1 MKLEEDG
8 GCCVRLEGGCCC
20 VKLEGGCCCMKLEE
34 DGGCCV
40 KLEDGCCYMKLEE
53 GGGCCIKLEEDG
65 GDDNVCTSPSSNFSN
80 FLRTR
85 SRVSEI
91 GQEIQCRVLSCTCTL
106 THMYMYMY
114 STCSTV
120 CLR

>member
-8 GCCVRLEGGCCC
+8 GCCVR
-20 VKLEGGCCCMKLEE
+20 LEGGCCCMKLEE

-53 GGGCCIKLEEDG
+53 DDGCCVKLEDGGCCMKLEEGGGCCISWRRMA
-65 GDDNVCTSPSSNFSN
+65 VMTMYAPVHPPI

-91 GQEIQCRVLSCTCTL
+91 GQEIQCRVLSCIHVHVQYL
-106 THMYMYMY
+106 
-114 STCSTV
+114 
-120 CLR
+120 